1 MARSILELRGLG
13 KEVWRGIE
21 AADYV
26 RTERESWNDRM
37 SPLDEAVNLLDLEE
51 PARRVLPRMA
61 YDYYASGAADEI
73 TLRDNRAAF
82 DRRRIAYRVLAG
94 VGERDLATTVLGE
107 RVAMPVLVAPTAFH
121 KLAHPEGEAATARG
135 AGAAGT
141 VMVLSTLSNTPVE
154 EVLAAATGPVWFQL
168 YVYRDRGATRALVER
183 VEAAGC
189 RALVLTVD
197 APLLGRRE
205 RDVRNRF
212 HLPDGLAVA
221 NLLAEGYGALPAA
234 ETGSGLAGY
243 VSDLLDPNLTWD
255 DLDWLAA
262 TTKLPLLVKGIV
274 RPDDAVRAAEHGVAG
289 IVVSNHGGRQLDT
302 SIATLD
308 ALPPIAGALAR
319 RPGPAPELL
328 LDGGVR
334 RGTDVLKALALG
346 ARAVLVGRPVL
357 WGLAL
362 GGAEG
367 VARVLAMLRTELD
380 LAMALAGARTV
391 GGITPD
397 LVVAT
402 A

>member
-1 MARSILELRGLG
+1 
-13 KEVWRGIE
+13 
-21 AADYV
+21 
-26 RTERESWNDRM
+26 M

-121 KLAHPEGEAATARG
+121 KLAHPEGEAATTRG

-168 YVYRDRGATRALVER
+168 YIYRDRGATRALVER

-212 HLPDGLAVA
+212 HLPD
-221 NLLAEGYGALPAA
+221 
-234 ETGSGLAGY
+234 
-243 VSDLLDPNLTWD
+243 
-255 DLDWLAA
+255 
-262 TTKLPLLVKGIV
+262 
-274 RPDDAVRAAEHGVAG
+274 
-289 IVVSNHGGRQLDT
+289 
-302 SIATLD
+302 
-308 ALPPIAGALAR
+308 
-319 RPGPAPELL
+319 
-328 LDGGVR
+328 
-334 RGTDVLKALALG
+334 
-346 ARAVLVGRPVL
+346 
-357 WGLAL
+357 
-362 GGAEG
+362 
-367 VARVLAMLRTELD
+367 
-380 LAMALAGARTV
+380 LAMALAGSKTV
-391 GGITPD
+391 GELTAE
-397 LVVAT
+397 LVLPSAPR
-402 A
+402 

>member
-1 MARSILELRGLG
+1 M
-13 KEVWRGIE
+13 
-21 AADYV
+21 
-26 RTERESWNDRM
+26 N
-37 SPLDEAVNLLDLEE
+37 PLDEAVSLLDLEE
-51 PARRVLPRMA
+51 PAREVLPRMA

-94 VGERDLATTVLGE
+94 VGERDLATS
-107 RVAMPVLVAPTAFH
+107 VAGTPVTMPVLVAPTAFH
-121 KLAHPEGEAATARG
+121 CLAHPEGEAATARG

-154 EVLAAATGPVWFQL
+154 EVIAAASGPVWFQL

-234 ETGSGLAGY
+234 GAGSGLAGY
-243 VSDLLDPNLTWD
+243 VNELMDPNLTWD
-255 DLDWLAA
+255 DLDRLAA
-262 TTKLPLLVKGIV
+262 TTRLPVLVKGIV
-274 RPDDAVRAAEHGVAG
+274 RPDDAARAAEHGAAG

-308 ALPPIAGALAR
+308 ALPAIAEVLAR
-319 RPGPAPELL
+319 RHGPQPELL

-334 RGTDVLKALALG
+334 RGTDVVKAIALG
-346 ARAVLVGRPVL
+346 ARAVLIGRPVL

-362 GGAEG
+362 GGADG
-367 VARVLAMLRTELD
+367 VALVLAMLRAELD

-391 GGITPD
+391 GEITAD
-397 LVVAT
+397 LVVPET
-402 A
+402 GE